1 MKTPEVP
8 RFTVDLI
15 ELLDETTLHPEFP
28 NTIGGVAGLTEPA
41 LRRLAYAA
49 GRRSLVDDL
58 LGAIAD
64 EAEDTDDD
72 AGRPALARVLD
83 TNGREHTEL
92 ASVHLAPRS
101 AEDIDPFSRSDYHN

>member
-8 RFTVDLI
+8 RFAVDLI
-15 ELLDETTLHPEFP
+15 EMLDETTLHPEFP

-58 LGAIAD
+58 LGALTD
-64 EAEDTDDD
+64 ETQDTDDIVR
-72 AGRPALARVLD
+72 GPVLGRVLD

-92 ASVHLAPRS
+92 ASVHLAEGGIENGDAASGR
-101 AEDIDPFSRSDYHN
+101 DFHN